1 MSRNQPPVLS
11 LRRAAPSLAALSAFE
26 AAARL
31 LSFTAAAAELGVTQA
46 AVSRQIRA
54 LEDDLGVPL
63 FVRAHR
69 RVSLTPAGL
78 ALSSRLSSA
87 FAGIVEVLETI
98 RRPHE
103 PAPVTVG
110 ATLAVSQLWLLP
122 RLSAF
127 RARHPETAIRVVADD
142 AETDLR
148 RDRLDMAIRFGQPP
162 FADADCL
169 AEAGD
174 EAFPVASPG
183 LIERY
188 GSAPC
193 TVDLSRMPLISA
205 DVVNPAWLTWASWA
219 KAARLGSDVVRV
231 AAKSPL
237 RFNHYT
243 DAVAA
248 ALAGEGVVLGWR
260 MLLDDHL
267 RRGRLCI
274 LGTARVRPP
283 DRYCLVVPRG
293 ARPSGKV
300 SQFADWLRASLEQAR
315 SFEGDEGGGT

>member
-1 MSRNQPPVLS
+1 MLS

-46 AVSRQIRA
+46 AVSRHIRA

-69 RVSLTPAGL
+69 RVILTPAGL
-78 ALSSRLSSA
+78 ALSARLSSA
-87 FAGIVEVLETI
+87 FSGIVEVLETI
-98 RRPHE
+98 RRPHG

-127 RARHPETAIRVVADD
+127 RARHPEIAIRVVADD

-169 AEAGD
+169 AEAED
-174 EAFPVASPG
+174 EVFPVASPG
-183 LIERY
+183 LVERF
-188 GSAPC
+188 GADPSGA
-193 TVDLSRMPLISA
+193 DLGRMPLISA

-219 KAARLGSDVVRV
+219 QAAGLSSDVARV

-248 ALAGEGVVLGWR
+248 ALAGEGVLLGWR
-260 MLLDDHL
+260 MLLEDHL
-267 RRGRLCI
+267 RQAKLCI
-274 LGTARVRPP
+274 LGTARVRPT

-293 ARPSGKV
+293 VRPSGKV
-300 SQFADWLRASLEQAR
+300 GQFADWLKAGLEQSR
-315 SFEGDEGGGT
+315 FFEEHIAGGP